1 MSSAPDDAQSPLPP
15 RWAAS
20 DRYVPRRFVQPVLSF
35 MRLEAA
41 GGIVMLLAAVLAL
54 VWANSPWQQSY
65 FDLFGA
71 TIDVGFGGFHFHHL
85 SELTVQ
91 EWINDAAMVIF
102 FFVVGLEIK
111 RELVVGELNDPRAA
125 ALPALAALGG
135 MIVPALL
142 FTAFNAGS
150 PASHGWGI
158 PMATD
163 IAFAAGVA
171 SMMGSRVPI
180 GAKLFLLALAIVDDL
195 GAILVIAIFYT
206 DELAL
211 AWLLAGAVGLLPSST
226 ACSVPASAP
235 CCPTSS
241 SARFVWLS
249 LLESGVHATI
259 AGVALALL
267 TPVRSHYSPRHF
279 APRAQALVDRVDAY
293 LPDEDDLTTAD
304 HHTMERVQNLLGDLR
319 HLAQETIA
327 PLDRLEQAWSRWS
340 SYVIVPV
347 FALANAG
354 RGHRLRRP
362 RVAADRARD
371 PRGRRGPVRGQDRRR
386 DRRGVAGG
394 QAGTGPAAV
403 PDPVVPHDRH
413 GAPGRDRVHRRAV
426 RVGALVRRGLARSV
440 TRPRSASSWRPCSP
454 GSAGT
459 CGCGSCRRTP
469 RRSTTACSV
478 TRTPRSPPSRA
489 ESGACVARPMT
500 HLVG

>member
-1 MSSAPDDAQSPLPP
+1 MSPEPDDAASSPLPP
-15 RWAAS
+15 RWSAS
-20 DRYVPRRFVQPVLSF
+20 DRYVPQRFVQPVLSF

-71 TIDVGFGGFHFHHL
+71 TIDIGFGGFHFHHL
-85 SELTVQ
+85 SELTIQ

-125 ALPALAALGG
+125 ALPAIAALGG

-142 FTAFNAGS
+142 FTVFNAGG

-171 SMMGSRVPI
+171 SMMGTRVPI

-211 AWLLAGAVGLLPSST
+211 LWLVAGVAGLLVVYGMQRAGMRALLPYVVVGT
-226 ACSVPASAP
+226 
-235 CCPTSS
+235 
-241 SARFVWLS
+241 FVWLC

-293 LPDEDDLTTAD
+293 LPDEDDLATVD

-319 HLAQETIA
+319 HLAQETIS
-327 PLDRLEQAWSRWS
+327 PLDRLEQSLAPWS

-354 RGHRLRRP
+354 VAIAFGDLGSLLTQ
-362 RVAADRARD
+362 RVTL
-371 PRGRRGPVRGQDRRR
+371 
-386 DRRGVAGG
+386 GVA
-394 QAGTGPAAV
+394 
-403 PDPVVPHDRH
+403 
-413 GAPGRDRVHRRAV
+413 
-426 RVGALVRRGLARSV
+426 VGLFVGKTV
-440 TRPRSASSWRPCSP
+440 
-454 GSAGT
+454 G
-459 CGCGSCRRTP
+459 
-469 RRSTTACSV
+469 V
-478 TRTPRSPPSRA
+478 
-489 ESGACVARPMT
+489 SGAAWLAVKFGLGRLPANTRWSHMIGMGFLAGIGFTVALFVSALSFDDGSPFGDQAKIGIFVASLLAGLGGYLWLRFVPRADDEVDAAPDGISS
-500 HLVG
+500 HEPAVAN

>member
-1 MSSAPDDAQSPLPP
+1 MSTEPDDATSSPLPP

-71 TIDVGFGGFHFHHL
+71 RIEIAFGGFHFHHL
-85 SELTVQ
+85 SELTIQ

-125 ALPALAALGG
+125 ALPAIAALGG
-135 MIVPALL
+135 MILPALL
-142 FTAFNAGS
+142 FTAFNAGG

-171 SMMGSRVPI
+171 SMMGNRVPI

-211 AWLLAGAVGLLPSST
+211 GWLLAGVVGLVVVYAMQRAGIRALLPYVVVGS
-226 ACSVPASAP
+226 
-235 CCPTSS
+235 
-241 SARFVWLS
+241 FVWLS

-259 AGVALALL
+259 AGVALALM
-267 TPVRSHYSPRHF
+267 TPVRTRYSPRHF
-279 APRAQALVDRVDAY
+279 APRARALVDRVDAY
-293 LPDEDDLTTAD
+293 LPDEDDLVEVD

-319 HLAQETIA
+319 YLAQETIS
-327 PLDRLEQAWSRWS
+327 PLDRLEQSLVRWS

-354 RGHRLRRP
+354 
-362 RVAADRARD
+362 VAIAF
-371 PRGRRGPVRGQDRRR
+371 GSLGTLLTQDVTLGVAVGLFVGKVV
-386 DRRGVAGG
+386 GVAGAAWLAVKLG
-394 QAGTGPAAV
+394 LGRLPANTRWSHMIGVGFLAGIGFTVALFVSALSFEGDEAFGDAAKIGIFLASLLAGVGGYLWLRFVAHDADEGDSSPNDVSSHEAAV
-403 PDPVVPHDRH
+403 
-413 GAPGRDRVHRRAV
+413 
-426 RVGALVRRGLARSV
+426 
-440 TRPRSASSWRPCSP
+440 
-454 GSAGT
+454 AG
-459 CGCGSCRRTP
+459 
-469 RRSTTACSV
+469 
-478 TRTPRSPPSRA
+478 
-489 ESGACVARPMT
+489 
-500 HLVG
+500 